1 MIPARLGRSRKIKI
15 RADWESAK
23 IDVMRRAVRAKFR
36 AYEELRSLLLSTGD
50 DLIVDRALGDDFWEC
65 GPTDEEKIGSA
76 VF

>member
-1 MIPARLGRSRKIKI
+1 
-15 RADWESAK
+15 
-23 IDVMRRAVRAKFR
+23 VRAKFR